1 MSSFPVRLLTL
12 PMLALALAGAAC
24 AGRSS
29 SPRTPSAAE
38 GSTADAAVLA
48 CCGDSAMGVGLRI
61 AADYREP
68 AITTRR
74 FTHEQFW
81 SAVLPVVTHAGFRV
95 EEVGRSLHGRAL
107 RTITIGTGRDTVLLW
122 SQMHGDES
130 TATMALA
137 DLFRWFANTRADDR
151 DEALRVRITSGLT
164 LVFLPMLNPDG
175 AERFQRE
182 NAIGVDVNRDARILA
197 TPEARALK
205 TVRDRLRPRF
215 GFNLHDQNARTRVG
229 RDGAQA
235 AIALLAPA
243 HDESRGYN
251 AVRERAR
258 LVAATLALTFGTE
271 LPTRVAKY
279 DDGFNARAFGDLMQQ
294 WGTSTVLIES
304 GALPGD
310 PEKQRLRALH
320 VGALL
325 SVFDALATGAYTSAD
340 PAWYESLPFNAAGAS
355 DLLIAGGQLVMPG
368 MPPMRVDLAVNYDD
382 AVARIGGRVREV
394 GDLADVIAID
404 TIDVTGL
411 FLHPAPSALTL
422 APGSGAMLRVG
433 APAHFEVR
441 RTASAS
447 SERVRVIGEEPRAP

>member
-1 MSSFPVRLLTL
+1 MLPTRTASLLTL
-12 PMLALALAGAAC
+12 GLTLVGAAC

-29 SPRTPSAAE
+29 TPRTPSATSSDAH
-38 GSTADAAVLA
+38 TALG

-61 AADYREP
+61 ATDYREP

-74 FTHEQFW
+74 FTHAQYW
-81 SAVLPVVTHAGFRV
+81 NAVLPVVTHAGFRV
-95 EEVGRSLHGRAL
+95 EEVGRSLHGRPL
-107 RTITIGTGRDTVLLW
+107 RTITIGAGRDTVLLW

-137 DLFRWFANTRADDR
+137 DLFRWFANTRAEDR
-151 DEALRVRITSGLT
+151 DDALRERILRGLT

-175 AERFQRE
+175 AEQFQRE
-182 NAIGVDVNRDARILA
+182 NAIGVDVNRDARNLA

-205 TVRDRLRPRF
+205 AVRDRLTPRF

-229 RDGAQA
+229 RDGEQA

-243 HDESRGYN
+243 HDETRGYN

-258 LVAATLALTFGTE
+258 LVAATLALSFGTE

-279 DDGFNARAFGDLMQQ
+279 DDGFNARAFGDLMQA

-325 SVFDALATGAYTSAD
+325 SVFDALATGAYTNAD
-340 PAWYESLPFNAAGAS
+340 PAWYDSLPFNASGAS
-355 DLLIAGGQLVMPG
+355 DLLITGGQLVMPG
-368 MPPMRVDLAVNYDD
+368 MSPMRVDLAVNYDD
-382 AVARIGGRVREV
+382 AVARTGGRIREV
-394 GDLADVIAID
+394 GDLAGVIAID
-404 TIDVTGL
+404 TVDVQGL
-411 FLHPAPSALTL
+411 FLHPAPSTLTT
-422 APGSGAMLRVG
+422 APGAGAMLRLG
-433 APAHFEVR
+433 APAQFEVR
-441 RTASAS
+441 RGAEAS
-447 SERVRVIGEEPRAP
+447 SERVRLIGVP

>member
-1 MSSFPVRLLTL
+1 MSSLSVRFLTL
-12 PMLALALAGAAC
+12 PMLALALTGAAC
-24 AGRSS
+24 AGRPST
-29 SPRTPSAAE
+29 PRTPSAAE
-38 GSTADAAVLA
+38 PGGIGAVAALA

-68 AITTRR
+68 AITARR
-74 FTHEQFW
+74 FTHEAFW
-81 SAVLPVVTHAGFRV
+81 NAVLPVVTHAGFRV

-137 DLFRWFANTRADDR
+137 DLFRWFANTRAEDR
-151 DEALRVRITSGLT
+151 DDALRERILTGLT

-182 NAIGVDVNRDARILA
+182 NAIGVDVNRDARNLA

-205 TVRDRLRPRF
+205 SVRDRLQPRF
-215 GFNLHDQNARTRVG
+215 GFNLHDQGARTRAG
-229 RDGAQA
+229 RQGEQA
-235 AIALLAPA
+235 AIALLAPPYDA
-243 HDESRGYN
+243 ARGYN

-258 LVAATLALTFGTE
+258 LVAATLALSFGTE
-271 LPTRVAKY
+271 LPARVAKY
-279 DDGFNARAFGDLMQQ
+279 DDGFNPRAFGDLMQQ

-340 PAWYESLPFNAAGAS
+340 PDWYESLPFNASGAS
-355 DLLIAGGQLVMPG
+355 DLLIVGGQLVMPG

-382 AVARIGGRVREV
+382 AVARMGGRVREV
-394 GDLADVIAID
+394 GDLAGVIALD
-404 TIDVTGL
+404 TIDVQGL
-411 FLHPAPSALTL
+411 FLHPAPSALTSG
-422 APGSGAMLRVG
+422 PGGAMLRMG
-433 APAHFEVR
+433 APASFEVR
-441 RTASAS
+441 RTASAG
-447 SERVRVIGEEPRAP
+447 SERVRVIGEDVPSP

>member
-1 MSSFPVRLLTL
+1 MLPLPSRFAPLLTL
-12 PMLALALAGAAC
+12 GLTLAGAAC
-24 AGRSS
+24 AGRVST
-29 SPRTPSAAE
+29 PRTPSA
-38 GSTADAAVLA
+38 TATGAALA

-61 AADYREP
+61 ATDYREP

-74 FTHEQFW
+74 FTHEAYW
-81 SAVLPVVTHAGFRV
+81 NAVLPVVTYAGFRV
-95 EEVGRSLHGRAL
+95 EEVGRSLHGRPL

-137 DLFRWFANTRADDR
+137 DLFRWFANTRAEDR
-151 DEALRVRITSGLT
+151 DDALRARILNGLT

-182 NAIGVDVNRDARILA
+182 NAIGVDVNRDARTLA

-205 TVRDRLRPRF
+205 AVRDRLSPRF

-229 RDGAQA
+229 RDGEQA

-243 HDESRGYN
+243 HDETRGYN

-258 LVAATLALTFGTE
+258 LVAATLALSFGTE

-279 DDGFNARAFGDLMQQ
+279 DDAFNARAFGDLMQA

-325 SVFDALATGAYTSAD
+325 SVFDALATGAYANAD
-340 PAWYESLPFNAAGAS
+340 TAWYESLPFNASGAS
-355 DLLIAGGQLVMPG
+355 DLLITGGQLVMPG
-368 MPPMRVDLAVNYDD
+368 MSPMRVDVAVNYED
-382 AVARIGGRVREV
+382 AVARTGGRVREV
-394 GDLADVIAID
+394 GDLAGVIAID
-404 TIDVTGL
+404 TIDVSGL
-411 FLHPAPSALTL
+411 FLHPAPAALTTGP
-422 APGSGAMLRVG
+422 ATGAMLRVG
-433 APAHFEVR
+433 APAQFEVR
-441 RTASAS
+441 RGAAAS
-447 SERVRVIGEEPRAP
+447 SERVRAIGAP

>member
-1 MSSFPVRLLTL
+1 MSVDSESVLL
-12 PMLALALAGAAC
+12 
-24 AGRSS
+24 
-29 SPRTPSAAE
+29 
-38 GSTADAAVLA
+38 

-61 AADYREP
+61 AGDYRES
-68 AITTRR
+68 AISTRR

-81 SAVLPVVTHAGFRV
+81 NAVLPVVTHAGFRV
-95 EEVGRSLHGRAL
+95 DEVGRSLHGRPL

-137 DLFRWFANTRADDR
+137 DLFRWFANTRAEDR
-151 DEALRVRITSGLT
+151 DDALRDRILKGLT

-182 NAIGVDVNRDARILA
+182 NAIGVDINRDARNLV

-205 TVRDRLRPRF
+205 AVRDRLQPRF

-229 RDGAQA
+229 RDGEQA

-243 HDESRGYN
+243 HDDTRGYN

-258 LVAATLALTFGTE
+258 LVAATLALSFGTE

-279 DDGFNARAFGDLMQQ
+279 DDGFNARAFGDLMQA

-325 SVFDALATGAYTSAD
+325 SVFDALATGAYANAD
-340 PAWYESLPFNAAGAS
+340 PAWYESLPFNAPGAS
-355 DLLIAGGQLVMPG
+355 DLLITGGQLVMPG
-368 MPPMRVDLAVNYDD
+368 LPAVRVDLAVNYDD
-382 AVARIGGRVREV
+382 AVARTGGRVREV
-394 GDLADVIAID
+394 GDLAGVIAID
-404 TIDVTGL
+404 TLDVSGL
-411 FLHPAPSALTL
+411 FLHPTPAALGDVSG
-422 APGSGAMLRVG
+422 AGAMLRIG
-433 APAHFEVR
+433 APALFVVR
-441 RTASAS
+441 RGAAAS
-447 SERVRVIGEEPRAP
+447 SEQVRLIGEVPR

>member
-1 MSSFPVRLLTL
+1 MLSLPSRSAPLFVLGLTL
-12 PMLALALAGAAC
+12 AAAAC

-29 SPRTPSAAE
+29 TPRTPTSTTAEATAA
-38 GSTADAAVLA
+38 LA

-61 AADYREP
+61 ATDYREP

-74 FTHEQFW
+74 FTHEQYW
-81 SAVLPVVTHAGFRV
+81 NAVLPVVTYAGFRV
-95 EEVGRSLHGRAL
+95 EEVGRSLHGRPL

-137 DLFRWFANTRADDR
+137 DLFRWFANTRAEDR
-151 DEALRVRITSGLT
+151 DDALRERILGGLT

-182 NAIGVDVNRDARILA
+182 NAIGVDVNRDARNLA

-205 TVRDRLRPRF
+205 AVRDRLSPRF

-229 RDGAQA
+229 REGEQA

-258 LVAATLALTFGTE
+258 LVAATLALSFGTE

-279 DDGFNARAFGDLMQQ
+279 DDGFNARAFGDLMQA

-304 GALPGD
+304 GALPSD

-325 SVFDALATGAYTSAD
+325 SVFDALATGAYANAD
-340 PAWYESLPFNAAGAS
+340 PAWYDSLPFNASGAS
-355 DLLIAGGQLVMPG
+355 DLLITGGQLVMPG
-368 MPPMRVDLAVNYDD
+368 MAPMRVDVAVNYDD
-382 AVARIGGRVREV
+382 AVARTGGRVREV
-394 GDLADVIAID
+394 GDLAGVIAID
-404 TIDVTGL
+404 TIDVGGL
-411 FLHPAPSALTL
+411 FLHPAPSVLTT
-422 APGSGAMLRVG
+422 APGTGAMLRLG
-433 APAHFEVR
+433 APAQFEVR
-441 RTASAS
+441 RGAEAS
-447 SERVRVIGEEPRAP
+447 SERVRVIGTP

>member
-1 MSSFPVRLLTL
+1 MPSRSARCRSLSLF
-12 PMLALALAGAAC
+12 ALALAGAAC
-24 AGRSS
+24 AGRSA
-29 SPRTPSAAE
+29 TPS
-38 GSTADAAVLA
+38 SSSLADSGGARATLA

-74 FTHEQFW
+74 FTHDQFW
-81 SAVLPVVTHAGFRV
+81 NAVLPVVTHAGFRV

-107 RTITIGTGRDTVLLW
+107 RTVTIGSGRDTVLLW

-137 DLFRWFANTRADDR
+137 DLFRWFANTRAEPRDD
-151 DEALRVRITSGLT
+151 ALRERILQGLT

-175 AERFQRE
+175 AEQFQRE
-182 NAIGVDVNRDARILA
+182 NAIGVDVNRDARALS
-197 TPEARALK
+197 TPEGRALK
-205 TVRDRLRPRF
+205 GVRDRLQPRF

-229 RDGAQA
+229 RAGEQA

-243 HDESRGYN
+243 HDTTRGYN
-251 AVRERAR
+251 AVRSRAR
-258 LVAATLALTFGTE
+258 LVAATLALSFGTE
-271 LPTRVAKY
+271 LPRRVAKY
-279 DDGFNARAFGDLMQQ
+279 DDGFNPRAFGDLMQQ

-325 SVFDALATGAYTSAD
+325 AVFDALATGAYRSAD
-340 PAWYESLPFNAAGAS
+340 PDWYESLPFNASGAS
-355 DLLIAGGQLVMPG
+355 DLLIVGGHLVMPG

-382 AVARIGGRVREV
+382 AVARTGGRVREV
-394 GDLADVIAID
+394 GDLSGVIALD
-404 TIDVTGL
+404 TIDVQGL
-411 FLHPAPSALTL
+411 FLHPAPPALATVP
-422 APGSGAMLRVG
+422 AGAMLRMG
-433 APAHFEVR
+433 APAYFEVR
-441 RTASAS
+441 RSALAN
-447 SERVRVIGEEPRAP
+447 SERLRVIGGEAQLP

>member
-1 MSSFPVRLLTL
+1 MISL
-12 PMLALALAGAAC
+12 PSRFASLFMLGLALAGAAC

-29 SPRTPSAAE
+29 SPRTPTAR
-38 GSTADAAVLA
+38 STEANVALA

-74 FTHEQFW
+74 FTHEQYW
-81 SAVLPVVTHAGFRV
+81 NAVLPVVTHAGFRV
-95 EEVGRSLHGRAL
+95 EEVGRSLHGRPL

-137 DLFRWFANTRADDR
+137 DLFRWFANTRAEDPDD
-151 DEALRVRITSGLT
+151 ALRERILRGLT

-182 NAIGVDVNRDARILA
+182 NAIGVDVNRDARNLA
-197 TPEARALK
+197 TPEARALRG
-205 TVRDRLRPRF
+205 VRDRLTPRF

-229 RDGAQA
+229 NDGEQA

-243 HDESRGYN
+243 HDATRGYN
-251 AVRERAR
+251 AVRARAR
-258 LVAATLALTFGTE
+258 LVAATLALSFGTE

-279 DDGFNARAFGDLMQQ
+279 DDGFNARAFGDLMQA

-325 SVFDALATGAYTSAD
+325 SVFDALATGAYAEAD
-340 PAWYESLPFNAAGAS
+340 PAWYESLPFNASGAS
-355 DLLIAGGQLVMPG
+355 DLLITGGQLVMPG
-368 MPPMRVDLAVNYDD
+368 MSPMRVDLAVNYDD
-382 AVARIGGRVREV
+382 AVARTGGRIREV
-394 GDLADVIAID
+394 GDLAGVIAID
-404 TIDVTGL
+404 TIDVGGL
-411 FLHPAPSALTL
+411 FLHPAPSALTTG
-422 APGSGAMLRVG
+422 AGTGAMLRVG
-433 APAHFEVR
+433 APAQFEVR
-441 RTASAS
+441 RGAAPN
-447 SERVRVIGEEPRAP
+447 SERVRGIGAP